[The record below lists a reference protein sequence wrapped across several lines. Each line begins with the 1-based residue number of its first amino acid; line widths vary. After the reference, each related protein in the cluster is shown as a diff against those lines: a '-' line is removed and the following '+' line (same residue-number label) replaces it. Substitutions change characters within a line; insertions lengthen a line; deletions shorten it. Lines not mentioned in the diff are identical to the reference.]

1 MRWLFC
7 NKVNTVL
14 LVTLDLLVKK
24 YNKKWRDRDIWENE
38 EKEKGS
44 EMKVQFKR
52 EPFIIFHG
60 PD

>member
-1 MRWLFC
+1 M
-7 NKVNTVL
+7 
-14 LVTLDLLVKK
+14 

-52 EPFIIFHG
+52 EPLIIFHG

>member
-1 MRWLFC
+1 M
-7 NKVNTVL
+7 
-14 LVTLDLLVKK
+14 

-38 EKEKGS
+38 EKEKVS

-52 EPFIIFHG
+52 KPLIIFHG